1 MGGGHISEGMTEL
14 AELQRWLSYDPDT
27 GQFTWLAKA
36 TARIKV
42 GSIAGSLRTDGYRS
56 ITLLGTHY
64 WEHRLA
70 WFFVYGEWPTM
81 HLDHINGTRDDNRIV
96 NLREVTRSEN
106 AQNKRRARRD
116 NSTGVLGVTIDYKK
130 YRAQIRVDGKSTHL
144 GSFDTAEEASDA
156 YLEAKRRMHPANT
169 L

>member
-1 MGGGHISEGMTEL
+1 MTEL
-14 AELQRWLSYDPDT
+14 AELQRWLSYDPET
-27 GQFTWLAKA
+27 GRFTWIARPA
-36 TARIKV
+36 YRIKV
-42 GSIAGSLRTDGYRS
+42 GSVAGSQRQDGYR
-56 ITLLGTHY
+56 TLNLFGTLY

-70 WFFVYGEWPTM
+70 WFFVYGEWPAM
-81 HLDHINGTRDDNRIV
+81 DLDHINGTRDDNRIA

-130 YRAQIRVDGKSTHL
+130 FRAQIRVDGKTTHL
-144 GSFDTAEEASDA
+144 GSFATAEEASDA